1 MISDALN
8 FSEEQ
13 SEGTLRAV
21 LVRRRKQ
28 QEVDLDITPMIDITF
43 LLLIFFLVAST
54 SDDQARVDLPKAR
67 YGVGVSANT
76 SIFFTIT
83 QGGLNSAAVYQAD
96 GKIVDSQ
103 LGDDPQ
109 QQNNQIE
116 NAVAAAVGRGLT
128 NVVIKA
134 ERGVPHR
141 EVARVAAAASR
152 VARIK
157 IFLAVLEAD

>member
-1 MISDALN
+1 MNGDFFDENDDDDQPIRLPKRP
-8 FSEEQ
+8 
-13 SEGTLRAV
+13 L
-21 LVRRRKQ
+21 
-28 QEVDLDITPMIDITF
+28 QEADMDITPMIDITF

-54 SDDQARVDLPKAR
+54 SDDQARVDLPKAH

-141 EVARVAAAASR
+141 DVARVAAAASR
-152 VARIK
+152 VAGIK